1 MASTRSSSNLHTV
14 VSGLH
19 LIFTIASV
27 AFLSFKVYHL
37 ECELSLIRGK
47 VSLSEGDI
55 KVTEATPLSADSNN
69 EELRSE
75 RNRRD
80 DQQKLKSYTGD
91 SLKAACVQKLLGD
104 LQVIDNAI
112 NGTGRLVCMRGPQG
126 PPGQPGPRGHRGKT
140 GPPGLPGRRGRPGMP
155 GKNGSPGRRGPR
167 GKQGKGSH
175 VNVTEIE
182 NLLEILKT
190 YSPEDITLFAPPRFT
205 KKPPSFIVIKEGGN
219 ISFSFSTSGNP
230 APKITWSMQ
239 GRRESPARFRILDDK
254 FEMDNVRFEDE
265 GLITC
270 HAENMFGVEVSKL
283 NLTVLGAPRF
293 PKSPP
298 VKLYGFLGT
307 ETKSGV

>member
-47 VSLSEGDI
+47 VPLSEGDI

-104 LQVIDNAI
+104 LQVSNCFPLIYSIFFYNYWAI
-112 NGTGRLVCMRGPQG
+112 ELPVSVRTYLGSASVLRVCECAYVITTPGT
-126 PPGQPGPRGHRGKT
+126 H
-140 GPPGLPGRRGRPGMP
+140 
-155 GKNGSPGRRGPR
+155 
-167 GKQGKGSH
+167 
-175 VNVTEIE
+175 
-182 NLLEILKT
+182 
-190 YSPEDITLFAPPRFT
+190 
-205 KKPPSFIVIKEGGN
+205 
-219 ISFSFSTSGNP
+219 
-230 APKITWSMQ
+230 
-239 GRRESPARFRILDDK
+239 
-254 FEMDNVRFEDE
+254 
-265 GLITC
+265 
-270 HAENMFGVEVSKL
+270 KL
-283 NLTVLGAPRF
+283 
-293 PKSPP
+293 
-298 VKLYGFLGT
+298 
-307 ETKSGV
+307 